1 MTFVQQSKF
10 FYEKIQFLPKKVF
23 KCKFFC
29 IFALKSLKNMK
40 NSAIVYILFLLMAAL
55 NGRAQTFSAER
66 TAGIYYAYPS
76 TLHLPP
82 STLHLP
88 PSTLRPFYVSHYG
101 RHGSRW
107 LPSEERY
114 TWVMAWF
121 EDKSRLT
128 PFGKRVRSR
137 LKTICRNAR
146 GNAGALTPL
155 GAAQHRGIARRM
167 VQNFPEVFAADTR
180 IQARSSTSP
189 RCRASMLAFCDELQA
204 PSTLHLPPS
213 AFSIETNPADM
224 SYINNESA
232 ELKALSART
241 QRQPDIS
248 TDRFLAALFKDPA
261 VIGRADGL
269 KLLSELHTI
278 ASDMQDIPLG
288 ISLWDC
294 FTPEEMLAVH
304 AANNER
310 MTICN
315 GDTIVNDGIAARS
328 SIALWQN
335 IVAEA
340 DSMIAS
346 GGHGAS
352 LRFGHDTALFRLLTL
367 LGVQLP
373 SASMEDIVPMAAN
386 LQVVFFRGEGQEVR
400 GERNDSI
407 LVLFLLNE
415 KPCHLKGILSPLTSH
430 PSPLKPSLKGIL
442 SPLTSHPSPLY
453 NWSDVKEAVAQRIHD
468 LEHQRQLTMLNT
480 MVGTA
485 PANTHTAGLFG
496 KGSEEHGQTL
506 PAVLVPNGQTFWT
519 PQTRA
524 TEKKCVAPYYYQDT
538 LFQGIRA
545 SHWLVGGCTQD
556 YGSFTVKT
564 APGSGRMEGVVSHPH
579 YYAVTLPEEQL
590 RLELTGLSHS
600 AMLRVTPLKDGPF
613 TIMVE
618 ANSDEQEGHVA
629 IDGRQHEV
637 YGYNPVHRIYQ
648 GWGEPAGFSGHFVL
662 RYDEAPVA
670 TKVEQQVVS
679 LTFNGKKSQP
689 VVLRMATS
697 FTSREGAERNLV
709 AETGNGYNGNGVTR
723 MDTEDFDGNGVTRV
737 YNGNGVTRMDTDNM
751 EGRDGGISFEQMEQR
766 CLDLWIQRLHTI
778 DIDDPD
784 TARVKQ
790 FYGALYRASFLPREM
805 SDVDGEYPRFNPPL
819 PPEGGRID
827 GGALLLPPSGG
838 LRGGIRY
845 GDFSLWDTYRA
856 LHPLLCIIAPKES
869 AQMMQSLVGMAQEG
883 SWMPIFPCWN
893 SYTAAMIGDHAASVL
908 ADAYVKGIRG
918 FDATTAYR
926 YLRQNAFEKPRSIED
941 YQNGMGRRALDS
953 YLKYGYIPLEDSVK
967 EAFHQQEQTSRTLE
981 YAYDDFCV
989 AQLGKALLSD
999 ECLVFS
1005 DFSVEDDY
1013 KELMRRSENWRNVIN
1028 PKTGWADGRSLSGR
1042 WLNNSDLTS
1051 RQPYITEGAV
1061 CHYTWYVPQNI
1072 DGLIALMGGREAFVA
1087 RLDSMFSEGRYWHGN
1102 EPCHQI
1108 AWLYSLAGR
1117 PEKTRQQVT
1126 RILQTEYNDTPG
1138 GLSGNDDAGQM
1149 SAWQIFANLGFY
1161 PVCPGTPQY
1170 VLGGAQFR
1178 QVTLNQPGRKP
1189 FVIRRATDG
1198 HYRLNGQQLDR
1209 PIFTHG
1215 DLLRGGVLELPSSF

>member
-1 MTFVQQSKF
+1 
-10 FYEKIQFLPKKVF
+10 
-23 KCKFFC
+23 
-29 IFALKSLKNMK
+29 MK
-40 NSAIVYILFLLMAAL
+40 NSAIVFLTLLLMQAL
-55 NGRAQTFSAER
+55 GVRAQTFSAER
-66 TAGIYYAYPS
+66 TAGIYFAYPS
-76 TLHLPP
+76 TLHP
-82 STLHLP
+82 SPSALHLP
-88 PSTLRPFYVSHYG
+88 PSTLRPFYISHYG

-128 PFGKRVRSR
+128 AFGKSVRSR
-137 LKTICRNAR
+137 LKKICRNAR

-167 VQNFPEVFAADTR
+167 VQNFPEVFGDDTR
-180 IQARSSTSP
+180 ILARSSTSP
-189 RCRASMLAFCDELQA
+189 RCRASMLAFCDELKA
-204 PSTLHLPPS
+204 PFTLHLPPS
-213 AFSIETNPADM
+213 TFSIETNPADM

-261 VIGRADGL
+261 VISPADAL

-328 SIALWQN
+328 SIPLWQN

-373 SASMEDIVPMAAN
+373 STNMEDIVPMAAN
-386 LQVVFFRGEGQEVR
+386 LQMVFFSNGVNGNGLTRIDTENVF
-400 GERNDSI
+400 
-407 LVLFLLNE
+407 VMFLLNE
-415 KPCHLKGILSPLTSH
+415 HPCELKSASIRVHPLQQKEDSVSFRVH
-430 PSPLKPSLKGIL
+430 PLQQKEDSVSFRVNPLQQKEEFVSFRVN
-442 SPLTSHPSPLY
+442 PLLY
-453 NWSDVKEAVAQRIHD
+453 NWSDVKEAMAQRIHD

-485 PANTHTAGLFG
+485 PANTQTAGLFG

-556 YGSFTVKT
+556 YGSFTVKI
-564 APGSGRMEGVVSHPH
+564 APGSGRMEGVISHPH

-600 AMLRVTPLKDGPF
+600 AMLRITPLKDGPF

-629 IDGRQHEV
+629 IDGRQREV

-662 RYDEAPVA
+662 RYDEMPLA
-670 TKVEQQVVS
+670 TNEEQQVVS
-679 LTFNGKKSQP
+679 LTFNGKKNRP

-697 FTSREGAERNLV
+697 FTSREGAERNLE
-709 AETGNGYNGNGVTR
+709 AETGNGVTRMGMEDYNGNGVTR
-723 MDTEDFDGNGVTRV
+723 MDTEDYNCNGVTRMDMED
-737 YNGNGVTRMDTDNM
+737 YNGNGVTRMDTGN
-751 EGRDGGISFEQMEQR
+751 ISFEQMEQR
-766 CLDLWIQRLHTI
+766 CLDLWTQRLHTI

-805 SDVDGEYPRFNPPL
+805 SDCDGIYPVFGHGLTRTNTGKEKSESVRLSPL
-819 PPEGGRID
+819 KNN
-827 GGALLLPPSGG
+827 GA
-838 LRGGIRY
+838 RY

-856 LHPLLCIIAPKES
+856 LHPLLCIIAPEKS

-883 SWMPIFPCWN
+883 GWMPIFPCWN
-893 SYTAAMIGDHAASVL
+893 SYTAAMIGDHASSVL

-918 FDATTAYR
+918 FDAATAYR
-926 YLRQNAFEKPRSIED
+926 YLRQNAFEKPHSIKE
-941 YQNGMGRRALDS
+941 YQDGMGRRALDS

-989 AQLGKALLSD
+989 AQLGKALLSNGLTRKD
-999 ECLVFS
+999 TDSFDGFS
-1005 DFSVEDDY
+1005 LEEDY

-1028 PKTGWADGRSLSGR
+1028 PKTGWADGRYLSGL
-1042 WLNNSDLTS
+1042 WLNNTDLTS

-1072 DGLIALMGGREAFVA
+1072 DGLIELMGGREAFVA

-1170 VLGGAQFR
+1170 VLGGAQFQ

-1198 HYRLNGQQLDR
+1198 HYRLNGQKLDK
-1209 PIFTHG
+1209 PIISHN
-1215 DLLRGGVLELPSSF
+1215 DLLHGGVLDLPASY